1 MRKLGFFALAAALG
15 AGAAPACDDIVTR
28 AKANLAD
35 LITDRDYP
43 AAARAARQQGVVHF
57 TLDVAPSGRV
67 TGCTVTRSSGSAA
80 LDGTTCRVMRA
91 RALFTPAYDAGGNA
105 IPDKVAARIGWKLP
119 PAPAR

>member
-1 MRKLGFFALAAALG
+1 MRKLGFFALAGTLG
-15 AGAAPACDDIVTR
+15 ASVAPACDNIVTR

-67 TGCTVTRSSGSAA
+67 TRCTVTRSSGSAS
-80 LDGTTCRVMRA
+80 LDSTTCRVIRA
-91 RALFTPAYDAGGNA
+91 RALFTPAYDAGGTP
-105 IPDKVAARIGWKLP
+105 IPDKVAGRIGWKLP